1 MNKLE
6 IPIVHQTRDCT
17 VDGRPGYFH
26 LWEQY
31 SNPVPASPL
40 VGGAPAGVIAQV
52 FGIVEFSDGVERVQ
66 PYKIKF
72 TDEENIGLYAFELE
86 LKKREQIMEEKNERT
101 L

>member
-1 MNKLE
+1 MAKLE
-6 IPIVHQTRDCT
+6 IPIKQQTRDCM

-31 SNPVPASPL
+31 SQPVPPSL
-40 VGGAPAGVIAQV
+40 MIGGHPGGVVAQV

-72 TDEENIGLYAFELE
+72 TDEENVNLYAFELH
-86 LKKREQIMEEKNERT
+86 LKKEAESSR
-101 L
+101 

>member
-1 MNKLE
+1 MAKLE
-6 IPIVHQTRDCT
+6 IPIKQPTRGCT

-31 SNPVPASPL
+31 SEPIPASPL
-40 VGGAPAGVIAQV
+40 MGGAPAGILAQV

-72 TDEENIGLYAFELE
+72 TDEENASLGAFEKWLA
-86 LKKREQIMEEKNERT
+86 EKDEKT
-101 L
+101 KEDE

>member
-1 MNKLE
+1 MAKLE
-6 IPIVHQTRDCT
+6 IPIIQSTRSCK

-26 LWEQY
+26 TWEQY

-40 VGGAPAGVIAQV
+40 IGGAPAGVVSQV

-72 TDEENIGLYAFELE
+72 TDEENAGLNALE
-86 LKKREQIMEEKNERT
+86 KWMKGEEANEN
-101 L
+101 

>member
-1 MNKLE
+1 MANLE
-6 IPIVHQTRDCT
+6 IPIKQQTRSCT

-40 VGGAPAGVIAQV
+40 MGGAPAGVVSQV

-72 TDEENIGLYAFELE
+72 TDEENAGLNALE
-86 LKKREQIMEEKNERT
+86 KWMKERDNDSR
-101 L
+101 